1 MTSDDPQGSPVRRVT
16 CHSSLA
22 TAPMHLRSFRPADL
36 QSLYE
41 IDQACFPPG
50 ISYSRDEIARFIAK
64 QGSRTW
70 VAEAEDEIVG
80 FLTADRHPTM
90 LLGHVITV
98 DVVEGWRRRGVGT
111 ALMDAA
117 EEWARQEG
125 FVAISLETGEN
136 NLAAQAFYEAR
147 GYSRYEKLERYYANG
162 EGAWIMVKWLKEGHR
177 AQPRAAP
184 RSRKRKDKR

>member
-22 TAPMHLRSFRPADL
+22 IAPMHLRSFRPADL
-36 QSLYE
+36 QTLYE

-50 ISYSRDEIARFIAK
+50 VSYSREEIARFIAK

-80 FLTADRHPTM
+80 FLTADRRPTM

-98 DVVEGWRRRGVGT
+98 DVVEGWRRRGVGS

-125 FVAISLETGEN
+125 FAAISLETGEN

-162 EGAWIMVKWLKEGHR
+162 EAAWIMVKWLKEGHS
-177 AQPRAAP
+177 AQARAAP
-184 RSRKRKDKR
+184 GSRKRKDKR

>member
-1 MTSDDPQGSPVRRVT
+1 
-16 CHSSLA
+16 
-22 TAPMHLRSFRPADL
+22 MHLRSFRPADL
-36 QSLYE
+36 QTLYE

-50 ISYSRDEIARFIAK
+50 ISYCREEIARFIAK
-64 QGSRTW
+64 RGSRTW

-80 FLTADRHPTM
+80 FLTADRHPVM

-98 DVVEGWRRRGVGT
+98 DVVEGWRRRGVGS

-117 EEWARQEG
+117 EEWARQQG
-125 FVAISLETGEN
+125 FVAVSLETGEN
-136 NLAAQAFYEAR
+136 NRAAQAFYEAR

-162 EGAWIMVKWLKEGHR
+162 EAAWIMVKWLKEGQR

-184 RSRKRKDKR
+184 PKPKAEG